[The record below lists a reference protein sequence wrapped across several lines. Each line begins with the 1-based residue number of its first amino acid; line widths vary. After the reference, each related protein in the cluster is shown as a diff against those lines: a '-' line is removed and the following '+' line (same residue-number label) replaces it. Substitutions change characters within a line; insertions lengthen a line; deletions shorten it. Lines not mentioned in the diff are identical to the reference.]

1 MISLLV
7 AASPQVSIVAEKLFS
22 IGGVPVTNSMLL
34 GFFAY
39 SLLIL
44 LAVLLARA
52 VTRGSKNRLVVGAQ
66 WIFEGLLTSTEEV
79 IGSPK
84 LARRVAPLAITIF
97 FVVIFNNWFGILPGV
112 GSIQYGSEPLFRGLG
127 ADLNF
132 TFALAIITMV
142 TVQIY
147 AVKEHGFFGN
157 IGRYILNPLKN
168 PIGAFEGILE
178 LVGEFSRF
186 VALSMRL
193 FGNVFGGEVLLTV
206 IAFLSGWFGFLP
218 LPLFMGFE
226 LFIGGLQ
233 AYVFYMLT
241 IIFISLAVEHH
252 DSEHAT
258 EKKPKEPAL
267 TGNSKTVKT
276 IN

>member
-1 MISLLV
+1 MI
-7 AASPQVSIVAEKLFS
+7 
-22 IGGVPVTNSMLL
+22 L

-39 SLLIL
+39 GLLITL
-44 LAVLLARA
+44 GILLARA
-52 VTRGSKNRLVVGAQ
+52 VSRGSTTRVVIAGQ
-66 WIFEGLLTSTEEV
+66 WLFEGLLSITEDVLENK
-79 IGSPK
+79 K

-97 FVVIFNNWFGILPGV
+97 LAVVFNNWFGILPGV
-112 GSIQYGSEPLFRGLG
+112 GPILYDGQPLFRGLA

-132 TFALAIITMV
+132 TFALAAITMV
-142 TVQIY
+142 AVQIY
-147 AVKEHGFFGN
+147 AIKAHGFFGN
-157 IGRYILNPLKN
+157 GRRYLVNPFKN

-226 LFIGGLQ
+226 LFIGALQ

-252 DSEHAT
+252 GGEHA
-258 EKKPKEPAL
+258 KKKSPKEPAL
-267 TGNSKTVKT
+267 TGDSTTTVKST
-276 IN
+276 N

>member
-1 MISLLV
+1 MV
-7 AASPQVSIVAEKLFS
+7 FFAASPAINIVAERLFT
-22 IGGVPVTNSMLL
+22 IGNFPVTNSMLL

-39 SLLIL
+39 SSLIIV
-44 LAVLLARA
+44 AILLARA
-52 VTRGSKNRLVVGAQ
+52 VARGSKNRFVVGGQ
-66 WIFEGLLTSTEEV
+66 WAFEWLLDSTEEV
-79 IGSPK
+79 LSDKK

-97 FVVIFNNWFGILPGV
+97 FAVVFNNWFGILPGV
-112 GSIQYGSEPLFRGLG
+112 GPIHFDGLPLFRGLG

-132 TFALAIITMV
+132 TFGLALVTMIS
-142 TVQIY
+142 VQIY
-147 AVKEHGFFGN
+147 AVKAHGFFGN
-157 IGRYILNPLKN
+157 IGRYVINPFKN
-168 PIGAFEGILE
+168 PIGAFEGILD

-226 LFIGGLQ
+226 LFIGALQ

-241 IIFISLAVEHH
+241 IIFISLAVDHQSG
-252 DSEHAT
+252 DHA
-258 EKKPKEPAL
+258 EDEIPKESAL
-267 TGNSKTVKT
+267 SGGSNT
-276 IN
+276 ITTTN